1 MLYTGSPS
9 SSPSPFHCHIW
20 NLFVCSLHKQCFLI
34 HWNSQETHF
43 FTAQGSALRSNDTY
57 ICTSCTRITFT
68 AKTPL
73 WPIYKDVDLRNISS
87 SSAGRIFVQEDY
99 EHLVCSCLLLG
110 SRWRSY
116 GSGTL
121 HTIATALPS
130 ASIVAQHVQPH
141 TCNVAK

>member
-20 NLFVCSLHKQCFLI
+20 NLFVCSLHKQCFFI

-87 SSAGRIFVQEDY
+87 SSAGRILFKRIMNTWCVRVYYLGLVEDLMDL
-99 EHLVCSCLLLG
+99 EHFIRLQQPYHLLPLWHNTCSLI
-110 SRWRSY
+110 
-116 GSGTL
+116 
-121 HTIATALPS
+121 HAT
-130 ASIVAQHVQPH
+130 
-141 TCNVAK
+141 